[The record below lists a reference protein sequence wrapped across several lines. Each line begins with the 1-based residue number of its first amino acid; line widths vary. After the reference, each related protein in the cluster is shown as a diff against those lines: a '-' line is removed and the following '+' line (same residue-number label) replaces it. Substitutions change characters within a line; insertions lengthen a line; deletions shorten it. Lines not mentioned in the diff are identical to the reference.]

1 MCTINKSAH
10 MKKKSGNLFNEPCR
24 LVFLCFLMRKRLV
37 SRVLTQE
44 AKKNIRLKKAPSHV
58 YTVL

>member
-1 MCTINKSAH
+1 MCVQSIKVPTR
-10 MKKKSGNLFNEPCR
+10 KKSGNLFNEPCR

-37 SRVLTQE
+37 SRVLTLE